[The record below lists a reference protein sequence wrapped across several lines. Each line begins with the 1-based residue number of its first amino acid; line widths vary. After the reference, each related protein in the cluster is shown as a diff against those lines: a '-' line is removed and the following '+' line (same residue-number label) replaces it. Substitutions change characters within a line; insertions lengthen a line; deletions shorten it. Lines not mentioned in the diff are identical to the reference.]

1 VPGVAFHDPRRLNA
15 TAMVLDGTDLK
26 TAQTRLGHSDPR
38 LTLAV
43 YAQAT
48 TEGDRLAS
56 DRLGARFFPAAAGVE
71 ENRLGSGEAEPIAA
85 SPTSMS
91 HDERAMASR
100 RLLRDRRRQARD
112 QGFQRPD
119 ESGRRDLN
127 PRPQRPERCAL
138 TKLRYF
144 PLAGSPAS
152 ASMLPEGARSTTWA
166 IRRRSISDTR
176 SSHPSTSSASPSLG
190 M

>member
-26 TAQTRLGHSDPR
+26 TVQTRLGHSDPR

-71 ENRLGSGEAEPIAA
+71 DDHLGSGEMAPNPA
-85 SPTSMS
+85 SSTNVSR
-91 HDERAMASR
+91 DERAMN
-100 RLLRDRRRQARD
+100 AR
-112 QGFQRPD
+112 
-119 ESGRRDLN
+119 
-127 PRPQRPERCAL
+127 
-138 TKLRYF
+138 
-144 PLAGSPAS
+144 
-152 ASMLPEGARSTTWA
+152 
-166 IRRRSISDTR
+166 
-176 SSHPSTSSASPSLG
+176 
-190 M
+190 